1 MPLKV
6 STSNWKLTCKT
17 IHSDTQVIQTVP
29 IGKYTFKHK
38 TVQYIKIFHGT
49 EGYKAESV
57 PGEVKTRH
65 FLPLKRRREEV
76 VLKPNKLILST
87 ILFQTPSVKAHISC
101 VDLLRT
107 LELSDKLPGKY
118 NQWRSLASRHILELK
133 DKTGWKPLEVCIES
147 YLKETVNTAWKGY
160 WRTSSGFCN
169 TNTKNNLT
177 KLSSRSIFEFEWNWQ
192 CCEGKEGITSQ
203 LYSNLSDSKLYP
215 EGKRRH

>member
-1 MPLKV
+1 MVLKAIRQKV
-6 STSNWKLTCKT
+6 YQEKR
-17 IHSDTQVIQTVP
+17 
-29 IGKYTFKHK
+29 
-38 TVQYIKIFHGT
+38 
-49 EGYKAESV
+49 
-57 PGEVKTRH
+57 KTRH

-87 ILFQTPSVKAHISC
+87 ILFQTPSVKAHMGC

-203 LYSNLSDSKLYP
+203 LYS
-215 EGKRRH
+215 R

>member
-1 MPLKV
+1 MVLKAIRQKV
-6 STSNWKLTCKT
+6 YQEKR
-17 IHSDTQVIQTVP
+17 
-29 IGKYTFKHK
+29 
-38 TVQYIKIFHGT
+38 
-49 EGYKAESV
+49 
-57 PGEVKTRH
+57 KTRH

-160 WRTSSGFCN
+160 WRTSSRFCN